1 MITSEPCRHLYR
13 YLAAYLL
20 DGGGEVEVAVKQ
32 AEEGAVVR
40 RGIESGD
47 PPQALIEQVI
57 PRPQGVAEL
66 HVKLTPNMFC

>member
-1 MITSEPCRHLYR
+1 MIASEPCRHLDL

-40 RGIESGD
+40 RGIESD
-47 PPQALIEQVI
+47 NPSQALIEQVI
-57 PRPQGVAEL
+57 SRPQGVTEL
-66 HVKLTPNMFC
+66 HVKLTPDMLC